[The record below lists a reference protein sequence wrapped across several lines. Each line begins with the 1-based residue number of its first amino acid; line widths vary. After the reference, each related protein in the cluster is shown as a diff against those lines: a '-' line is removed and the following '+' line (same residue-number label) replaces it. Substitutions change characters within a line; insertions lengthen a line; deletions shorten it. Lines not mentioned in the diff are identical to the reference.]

1 MAVISLNSEVS
12 NKIRQL
18 RLTAQGE
25 GPTQQ
30 AQDDAEDIQDTS
42 NTTKTISWFSSG
54 LRDYEKYNSEHFC

>member
-1 MAVISLNSEVS
+1 MISLNSEVS

-30 AQDDAEDIQDTS
+30 AQDDAEDIQDMS

-54 LRDYEKYNSEHFC
+54 LCDYEK